1 MGGTAP
7 GSLRVLCVSR
17 DGSAAAGVAAMLASV
32 PDFVIA
38 TRTASYRDV
47 LRGARNL
54 DLAIVLLDDEP
65 SAGLD
70 VIETLRRG
78 KDDVKEVKSGF
89 ECGIKLANYDDIKI
103 GDRLEAYI
111 RETFERTL

>member
-1 MGGTAP
+1 MAEGRGRRMGGTAP
-7 GSLRVLCVSR
+7 GSLRALCVSR
-17 DGSAAAGVAAMLASV
+17 DGSAAAGVSAMLASV

-38 TRTASYRDV
+38 TRTAGYHDA
-47 LRGARNL
+47 LRGAHNL

-78 KDDVKEVKSGF
+78 RHSYVVAVAPDDDPDTIV
-89 ECGIKLANYDDIKI
+89 
-103 GDRLEAYI
+103 
-111 RETFERTL
+111 RTVRAGADEQL

>member
-38 TRTASYRDV
+38 TRTAGYRDA
-47 LRGARNL
+47 LRGARTL

-65 SAGLD
+65 GAGLD
-70 VIETLRRG
+70 VIEALRRG
-78 KDDVKEVKSGF
+78 GHSAHLVAVAPDDDPDTIV
-89 ECGIKLANYDDIKI
+89 
-103 GDRLEAYI
+103 
-111 RETFERTL
+111 RTVRAGA